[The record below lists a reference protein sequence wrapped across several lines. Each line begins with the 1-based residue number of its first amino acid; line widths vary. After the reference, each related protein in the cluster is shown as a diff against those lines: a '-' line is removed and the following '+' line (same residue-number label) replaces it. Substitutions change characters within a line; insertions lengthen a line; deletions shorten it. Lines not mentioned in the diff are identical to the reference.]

1 MKQVLIKKGI
11 AIAEKVP
18 APQVN
23 KDTVLVEVKYSCI
36 SIGTEMSGVRAS
48 ATPLWKR
55 ALKEP
60 ENVKKVFSM
69 ITEKG
74 LMKTASQVKSRL
86 DSGSP
91 VGYSASGIVIAVGEN
106 VRDIKIGDRVACAG
120 AQCAHHAEIIN
131 VPRNL
136 LVKVPDSVDLKGA
149 CTVTLGSIAMQGVRR
164 AQTTLGEC
172 FVVIG
177 LGVIGQITVQLLK
190 ASGCKVI
197 VSDLDRNRI
206 SLAMKHGADMS
217 IHPDDGVDIQR
228 VNQLTGGIGADGVI
242 ITAASKSSAIVS
254 AAFNMCRR
262 KGRVVL
268 VGDVG
273 LDIKRG
279 DLYSKELDFLI
290 STSYGPGRYDAQYEE
305 KGLEY
310 PVAYVRWTENR
321 NLQEIL
327 SLIENKK
334 LNIADLV
341 SNVYTIDNATAA
353 YEELKN
359 ASEKPLMVLLQYPAN
374 EEKTANF
381 IQINTATCN
390 SKNDCINVAV
400 IGAGGFAK
408 GMHLPNLEKLKNKY
422 QIYAIM
428 SRTAHNADAVAKL
441 YNAAY
446 STTSYEKILS
456 DENVDMVLITTRH
469 NLHAQMVLQA
479 LKAGKHV
486 LVEKPLAINEDEL
499 SQIESFYK
507 ENTDAPLLLTG
518 FNRRHSQY
526 LQEINKHTSK
536 RINPMIINYRMNA
549 GYIPLDC
556 WVHTEEGAGR
566 NIGEACH
573 IYDLFNYLTGARAVS
588 VSAHSINPSNSY
600 ASSKDNFVA
609 TISYEDGSVANL
621 IYTSL
626 GSKDVPKEQMDI
638 YFDNKI
644 ISLTDYQKLTGH
656 GVKINT
662 IETKISEKGQ
672 LEEIKA
678 FADAIKSGLAESPIP
693 LWQQLQAMEIAFAVE
708 KQI

>member
-1 MKQVLIKKGI
+1 
-11 AIAEKVP
+11 
-18 APQVN
+18 
-23 KDTVLVEVKYSCI
+23 
-36 SIGTEMSGVRAS
+36 
-48 ATPLWKR
+48 
-55 ALKEP
+55 
-60 ENVKKVFSM
+60 
-69 ITEKG
+69 
-74 LMKTASQVKSRL
+74 
-86 DSGSP
+86 
-91 VGYSASGIVIAVGEN
+91 
-106 VRDIKIGDRVACAG
+106 
-120 AQCAHHAEIIN
+120 
-131 VPRNL
+131 
-136 LVKVPDSVDLKGA
+136 
-149 CTVTLGSIAMQGVRR
+149 
-164 AQTTLGEC
+164 
-172 FVVIG
+172 
-177 LGVIGQITVQLLK
+177 
-190 ASGCKVI
+190 
-197 VSDLDRNRI
+197 
-206 SLAMKHGADMS
+206 MS
-217 IHPDDGVDIQR
+217 IHPDDGVDVQR

-359 ASEKPLMVLLQYPAN
+359 ASVKPLMVLLQYPAN

-422 QIYAIM
+422 QVYAIM

-526 LQEINKHTSK
+526 LQEINNHTSK

-621 IYTSL
+621 IYTAL

-672 LEEIKA
+672 LEEIEA

-693 LWQQLQAMEIAFAVE
+693 LWQQLQAMEISFAVE